1 MEKLI
6 QEMEQYAI
14 EFDIP
19 IMQKDGIEFF
29 QKLIVENNIKSIL
42 EIGSAIG
49 YSAIQLARLD
59 KEIHITTIERDDAR
73 YVQALINIEKSG
85 LSNQITI
92 HHADAL
98 EIEIEGS
105 YDCIFIDAAKAQYTK
120 FFEKY
125 EHNLAENGLILS
137 DNLSF
142 HGFVENPNLKMSRNL
157 RQLVGKIK
165 RYITWLENNDQ
176 YDTIFIHEGDGLAIS
191 RKKKSNMVE

>member
-6 QEMEQYAI
+6 KEMEQYAI

-29 QKLIVENNIKSIL
+29 QKLIVDNNIKSIL

-59 KEIHITTIERDDAR
+59 KEITITTIERDDAR
-73 YVQALINIEKSG
+73 YEQAVMNIEKSG
-85 LSNQITI
+85 LKNQITI

-98 EIEIEGS
+98 EIEIEGE
-105 YDCIFIDAAKAQYTK
+105 YDCIFIDAAKAQYIK

-125 EHNLAENGLILS
+125 EN
-137 DNLSF
+137 NLS
-142 HGFVENPNLKMSRNL
+142 EN
-157 RQLVGKIK
+157 
-165 RYITWLENNDQ
+165 
-176 YDTIFIHEGDGLAIS
+176 
-191 RKKKSNMVE
+191 